1 MRTYLYEF
9 HGDRH
14 DGLRMLNLGFH
25 EAVAL
30 PLDIPINNPDDYR
43 AWVPTEGQRV
53 GIYAR
58 KETAV
63 ERPDETGQAVNHL
76 YLHHTEVLSK
86 APFQ

>member
-9 HGDRH
+9 HGGLN
-14 DGLRMLNLGFH
+14 DGLRLPNEEFH
-25 EAVAL
+25 SQVAV
-30 PLDIPINNPDDYR
+30 PMDIPINNADDYR
-43 AWVPTEGQRV
+43 SWVPTEGQRV

-58 KETAV
+58 KETMV

-86 APFQ
+86 AQ